1 MKKEIGKE
9 YPPADEPVYIAKMV
23 DELQQQMVELFPNG
37 TKMLRQAE
45 TKMHGCLKGKFIIN
59 PDLAPEHRV
68 GIFSE
73 PKTFD
78 AIIRFSNAKTGIVKD
93 IKKDQ
98 RGMAVKLIGV
108 KGPKLMLDEAEA
120 DTQDLIGLNT
130 ETFVSKSVKEFH
142 GLIKAFTS
150 GKLQLLLFA
159 LNPLHLPL
167 MLRVSKGASR
177 IGSLIEQNYHST
189 TAFQFG
195 DGKAVKFMFR
205 TSLNPDTP
213 ISRDPDPDYL
223 RHQMVDFFKG
233 SDMSFD
239 FLVQFQTDADKMP
252 IEDPTVK
259 WKSPYVKLAT
269 LHIPKQ
275 DFDQDKN
282 RLFGEAL
289 AYNPWHSLPE
299 HRPLG
304 GLNRARLA
312 IYGTLSKFRNTTN
325 GQRTFE
331 PSDMSF
337 DLHPPGE

>member
-1 MKKEIGKE
+1 
-9 YPPADEPVYIAKMV
+9 
-23 DELQQQMVELFPNG
+23 
-37 TKMLRQAE
+37 MLRQAE
-45 TKMHGCLKGKFIIN
+45 TKMHGCLKGKFIVN
-59 PDLAPEHRV
+59 NELLPEHKV
-68 GIFSE
+68 GIFSK
-73 PKTFD
+73 PTTYD
-78 AIIRFSNAKTGIVKD
+78 AIIRFSNAKTGIAQDV
-93 IKKDQ
+93 KKDQ

-108 KGPKLMLDEAEA
+108 TGQKLMPQEANS

-142 GLIKAFTS
+142 GLLKAFTA

-167 MLRVSKGASR
+167 MLRVAKGASKV
-177 IGSLIEQNYHST
+177 GSLLEQNYYST

-195 DGKAVKFMFR
+195 NGKAVKFMFR
-205 TSLNPDTP
+205 TTLNPDTP
-213 ISRDPDPDYL
+213 IPSHPDPDFL
-223 RHQMVDFFKG
+223 RHQLVDFFKA

-259 WKSPYVKLAT
+259 WHSPFVKLAT
-269 LHIPKQ
+269 LYIPRQ
-275 DFDQDKN
+275 EFDDDKN

-312 IYGTLSKFRNTTN
+312 IYDTLSRFRNANN
-325 GQRTFE
+325 GQKTFE
-331 PSDMSF
+331 PNDMSF
-337 DLHPPGE
+337 DLNGAGK